1 MSFEYSI
8 FKSDIAD
15 EDKLLDFSIALLMPK
30 TLMYV
35 HLSFFQSEFISL
47 PRVSLSEVTSRISS
61 VI

>member
-35 HLSFFQSEFISL
+35 HLSFLKSELISL